1 MARAVLKC
9 RIMKMQTSTGKR
21 CVQRGASQKA
31 ARIETMNLPRLFL
44 FLEVFVEKDIPLS
57 SK

>member
-1 MARAVLKC
+1 MARPLLKC
-9 RIMKMQTSTGKR
+9 RSMKMQTTSVKR
-21 CVQRGASQKA
+21 RTLRNATQKTAGA
-31 ARIETMNLPRLFL
+31 ETMNLPRLFL